1 MDIIRIR
8 QLKLDVYLGVYD
20 WEQENARPVFIDL
33 ELSVDLARAAKSDA
47 LADTVDYAA
56 LADEIRRRTSSS
68 AAAAPRRYAL
78 IEKLAGDIADICLAF
93 DTRVASAQV
102 TVGKPGAV
110 QGAETVEVEII
121 RTRQETHAEIH

>member
-20 WEQENARPVFIDL
+20 WEQENARPVFVDI
-33 ELSVDLARAAKSDA
+33 ELSADLARAAESDA

-68 AAAAPRRYAL
+68 DAAPRRYAL

>member
-20 WEQENARPVFIDL
+20 WEQENARPVFVDI
-33 ELSVDLARAAKSDA
+33 ELSADLARAAESDA

-56 LADEIRRRTSSS
+56 LTDEIRRRTSSS
-68 AAAAPRRYAL
+68 DTAPRRYAL

-93 DTRVASAQV
+93 DTRVASAHV